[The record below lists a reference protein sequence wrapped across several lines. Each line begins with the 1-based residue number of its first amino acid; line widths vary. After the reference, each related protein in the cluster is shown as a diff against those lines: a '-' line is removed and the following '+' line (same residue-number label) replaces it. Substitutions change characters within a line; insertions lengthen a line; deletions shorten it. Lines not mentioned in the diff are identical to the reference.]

1 MGKSVSSGNK
11 VAVIDIKVSS
21 IFQFEH
27 DDDDELENKKDEAVM
42 PEIPEEKIEQN
53 SYNHSE
59 NSIKE
64 ELYEDCD

>member
-1 MGKSVSSGNK
+1 
-11 VAVIDIKVSS
+11 
-21 IFQFEH
+21 
-27 DDDDELENKKDEAVM
+27 M